1 MLLADI
7 VDCIQSL
14 TIFAKHSILG
24 ASQGKCASDKTKQ
37 KLSVLPFISQNIR
50 TASSADFFHSWNQ
63 LYPHIIILRWDINRK
78 FHTRFFWFQIDSPMQ
93 LNIDIK
99 QPPITCSNS
108 SQQFLTLSNFFDGC
122 KEIQSKLRS
131 ILRKTI
137 SSLQF

>member
-78 FHTRFFWFQIDSPMQ
+78 FYTRFFWFQIDSPMQ
-93 LNIDIK
+93 LNIYIK

>member
-7 VDCIQSL
+7 V
-14 TIFAKHSILG
+14 FAKHSILG

-37 KLSVLPFISQNIR
+37 KLSVLPYISQNIR

-78 FHTRFFWFQIDSPMQ
+78 FQTRFFWFQIDSPMQ
-93 LNIDIK
+93 LNIYIK